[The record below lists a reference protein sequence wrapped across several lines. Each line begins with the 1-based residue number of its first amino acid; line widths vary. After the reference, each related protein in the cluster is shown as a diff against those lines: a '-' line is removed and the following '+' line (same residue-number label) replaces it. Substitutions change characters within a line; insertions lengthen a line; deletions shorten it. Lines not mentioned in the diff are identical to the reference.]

1 MADDRGAGTKFALQL
16 ILALIAILILQNCRT
31 RVTGE
36 MESGT
41 GSFLFGI
48 SKNKKCG
55 FIDGNGK
62 VVVEPQF
69 DRAGEF
75 SEGLAPVCIGLC
87 EYAATD
93 DGTPSPTEKGRIYR
107 GKWGFIDTQGKM
119 VINPRFS
126 MAEEFQKG
134 LAPVTVEQLA
144 IVGFK
149 PNQRKFG
156 YIDKTG
162 NFVIPQQFQSAEK
175 FDKFGLAIACVGDGE
190 SSRCGFINTSGK
202 FAITPQFWRVEEFK
216 NGLAKV
222 FEGENVTA
230 SLIDRSGHVVWKG
243 GDPLADWFDSLT
255 K

>member
-1 MADDRGAGTKFALQL
+1 MVDGRGASSKFGLQL
-16 ILALIAILILQNCRT
+16 ILALIAILTLQSCRT
-31 RVTGE
+31 RVAGE
-36 MESGT
+36 IESGT
-41 GSFLFGI
+41 GPFLFGI
-48 SKNKKCG
+48 AKNKKCG
-55 FIDGNGK
+55 FIDGHGK

-75 SEGLAPVCIGLC
+75 SEGLAAVCIGLC

-93 DGTPSPTEKGRIYR
+93 ESTTSPTEKERIYR

-126 MAEEFQKG
+126 MAEEFHKG
-134 LAPVTVEQLA
+134 LAPATVEQLA

-156 YIDKTG
+156 YIDKNG

-175 FDKFGLAIACVGDGE
+175 FDEFGLAIACVGDGE

-202 FAITPQFWRVEEFK
+202 FVITPQFWRVQEFK
-216 NGLAKV
+216 NGLAMV

-230 SLIDRSGHVVWKG
+230 SFIDRSGHVVWKG
-243 GDPLADWFDSLT
+243 GEPVADWFESL
-255 K
+255 KK